1 MKSHLTRVS
10 ACFSIS
16 SAVLLLTS
24 GALSAQSAFAS
35 EFDLALSDES
45 LAANVRFLN
54 MERSLRGS
62 IGALYREGGS
72 RTGTLEMLAT
82 GQTAVGNL
90 PTTVGLGVQL
100 DVFSADNVEGAALPI
115 GGYVQFN
122 IPQVPGLGFS
132 TSGFI
137 SPSITSFGD
146 AERFWRIDT
155 KLTYRVIR
163 AADVYLGY
171 RHLNVVSQDG
181 PEVSLDESFHLG
193 FTLQF

>member
-1 MKSHLTRVS
+1 MKSHLTRIS
-10 ACFSIS
+10 ACFSFS
-16 SAVLLLTS
+16 SAALLLTS
-24 GALSAQSAFAS
+24 GALTAQNALAS
-35 EFDLALSDES
+35 EFDLALSDDS

-54 MERSLRGS
+54 MERSLRGTV
-62 IGALYREGGS
+62 GALYREGGS
-72 RTGTLEMLAT
+72 RTLTLEMLAT
-82 GQTAVGNL
+82 GQTALGNL
-90 PTTVGLGVQL
+90 PTTVGLGVQI
-100 DVFSADNVEGAALPI
+100 DVFSADNIEGAALPI
-115 GGYVQFN
+115 GGFVQFN

-171 RHLNVVSQDG
+171 RHLDVIAEDG
-181 PEVSLDESFHLG
+181 PDVSLDESVHLG